1 MPNFD
6 GTGPQGQGAMTG
18 RRRGRCQD
26 TQTTQIEKSENRI
39 AENKDVVYGLGRG
52 GRPRGGGGLGNHHA
66 GGYGKGQGRGRGRG
80 FENK

>member
-39 AENKDVVYGLGRG
+39 AENKDVVYGFGRG